1 MRGTGRQAADAV
13 RGRLDWKYAL
23 GLELED
29 PGFHFSV
36 LGEFRA
42 RLVENKA
49 EQMLL
54 DKMLAHFRE
63 AGLLKAR
70 GHARTDSTHVLASV
84 RQLHKLEMV
93 GEAVRAAL
101 NGLATAAP

>member
-1 MRGTGRQAADAV
+1 M

-29 PGFHFSV
+29 PGFDRSV
-36 LGEFRA
+36 LLEFRA
-42 RLVENKA
+42 RLARERA
-49 EQMLL
+49 EQLLL
-54 DKMLAHFRE
+54 DKMLMHFGE
-63 AGLLKAR
+63 AGLLKVR

-93 GEAVRAAL
+93 GETVRVAL
-101 NGLATAAP
+101 NGLAAAAPEWLGARIKP